1 MLKPAQPLSLEDWK
15 SLESLQVDLDKEYA
29 LRCQMLLTRLD
40 VTIQSFE
47 WNCSKDAIASL
58 MSRYTEKRK
67 ELDDLV
73 DVHKETDIVD
83 LLAARSDLLIIQKT
97 SSELVRRNTQSKIQ
111 KHIIGKVPDRGG
123 LFRKFA
129 VYANKIAQFI
139 YYLWWIYRT
148 CQRTSN
154 SSTRNAPVAKE

>member
-123 LFRKFA
+123 SFRKFA
-129 VYANKIAQFI
+129 VYANEIAQFI

-154 SSTRNAPVAKE
+154 SSTRNASVAKE